1 MSSYPLYVLMQSLL
15 AVIDIFMLISIN
27 MYLIIAYVFIYIA

>member
-1 MSSYPLYVLMQSLL
+1 MQSLL